1 MAISYVFAVIL
12 AVVVYGAT
20 EELAGIP
27 MRLTTQNLLIT
38 LFLAI
43 VTGFLSGFLSLSK
56 LRGAQPAELF

>member
-1 MAISYVFAVIL
+1 
-12 AVVVYGAT
+12 
-20 EELAGIP
+20 
-27 MRLTTQNLLIT
+27 MRLTAQNLLIT